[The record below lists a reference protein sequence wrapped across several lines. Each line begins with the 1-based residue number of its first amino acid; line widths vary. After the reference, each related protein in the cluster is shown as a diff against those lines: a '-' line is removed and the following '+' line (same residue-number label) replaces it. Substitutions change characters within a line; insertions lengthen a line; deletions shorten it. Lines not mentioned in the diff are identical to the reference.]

1 MVISSVYLFFP
12 VSKKIFK
19 LQLIYNKN
27 CKIEH
32 RILYN
37 GHGGLGAGVIQDDKT
52 SEVSLTARL
61 IRKMLVKSLLPN
73 IFILSK
79 FWNHVL
85 TWYIWGSPFMKRIPI
100 SASITDEVKWVNY

>member
-1 MVISSVYLFFP
+1 MVISSMYLFFP

-61 IRKMLVKSLLPN
+61 IRKMLVKSIVTKYFSIVQILEPRINMGHMGQSIYEEDTN
-73 IFILSK
+73 I
-79 FWNHVL
+79 
-85 TWYIWGSPFMKRIPI
+85 
-100 SASITDEVKWVNY
+100 SIYYR

>member
-1 MVISSVYLFFP
+1 MVISSMYLFFP
-12 VSKKIFK
+12 VSKKILK

-61 IRKMLVKSLLPN
+61 IRKMLVKSIVTKYFSIVQILEPRINLVHMGQSVYEEDTN
-73 IFILSK
+73 I
-79 FWNHVL
+79 
-85 TWYIWGSPFMKRIPI
+85 
-100 SASITDEVKWVNY
+100 SIYYR